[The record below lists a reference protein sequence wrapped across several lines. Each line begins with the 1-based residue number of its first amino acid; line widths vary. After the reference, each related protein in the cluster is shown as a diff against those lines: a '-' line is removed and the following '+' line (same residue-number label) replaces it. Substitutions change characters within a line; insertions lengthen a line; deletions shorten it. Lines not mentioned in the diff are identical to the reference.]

1 MRLNRESD
9 LFNGTDQIRL
19 RGVSKSF
26 RRRGEVGSPGKKF
39 ERREV
44 LRDISL
50 TVGKNEIVCV
60 LGRNG
65 SGKTTLVR
73 ILSTLVLPD
82 RGEVRVCG
90 LDALREGGRVR
101 RRIGVMLNTG
111 DSGFHPRLSS
121 YANLEY
127 YAALYQVPLK
137 DARTRIERLLSALNL
152 GDRGLDQ
159 YQSYSSGMRRR
170 LALAR
175 ALLPDPPVLLLDE
188 PTLGVDPWMTER
200 IHNLLTEM
208 CRQGKSILCMTNIP
222 AEAKSFGQ
230 RLYVLDQG
238 VLSPFN
244 LEEVVLS

>member
-1 MRLNRESD
+1 M
-9 LFNGTDQIRL
+9 
-19 RGVSKSF
+19 
-26 RRRGEVGSPGKKF
+26 EVGASGKRF

-44 LRDISL
+44 LTDINL
-50 TVGKNEIVCV
+50 RVGKNEIICV

-90 LDALREGGRVR
+90 FDALREGGRVR

-121 YANLEY
+121 SANLEY
-127 YAALYQVPLK
+127 YAALYQIPLK
-137 DARTRIERLLSALNL
+137 EARTRIKGLLSALNL
-152 GDRGLDQ
+152 EDRGLDQ
-159 YQSYSSGMRRR
+159 YQTYSSGMRRR

-175 ALLPDPPVLLLDE
+175 ALLPDPSVLLLDE

-200 IHNLLTEM
+200 IHNLLMEIS
-208 CRQGKSILCMTNIP
+208 RQGTSILCMTNIP
-222 AEAKSFGQ
+222 AEAKSFGR

>member
-1 MRLNRESD
+1 
-9 LFNGTDQIRL
+9 
-19 RGVSKSF
+19 
-26 RRRGEVGSPGKKF
+26 
-39 ERREV
+39 
-44 LRDISL
+44 
-50 TVGKNEIVCV
+50 VGKNEIVCV

-82 RGEVRVCG
+82 QGEVRVCG
-90 LDALREGGRVR
+90 FDALREGESVR

-127 YAALYQVPLK
+127 YAALYQIPLK
-137 DARTRIERLLSALNL
+137 DARTRIQKLLSALNL
-152 GDRGLDQ
+152 GDRGPDQ

-175 ALLPDPPVLLLDE
+175 ALLPDPSVLLLDE

-200 IHNLLTEM
+200 IHDLLTEIS
-208 CRQGKSILCMTNIP
+208 RQGKSILCMTNIP

-238 VLSPFN
+238 ILSPFN
-244 LEEVVLS
+244 LEKVVLS